1 MYLCFI
7 LRPIAVP
14 FDKRSTPKYH
24 TKKWLTKCV
33 YLVIFTIKYQD
44 LSIDIDYLFFLE
56 KRLFEFQRGFFCEFP
71 RLFALY
77 AIPLNDF
84 TPCRIH
90 VGTSSK
96 RFTLEVLNPRS
107 FPDNLY
113 TVKLLAK
120 LTNQKHWCSLP
131 SLVLLMVKNSNRALC
146 ITARKVSSMFKMT
159 IICNFLPLYN

>member
-1 MYLCFI
+1 M
-7 LRPIAVP
+7 
-14 FDKRSTPKYH
+14 
-24 TKKWLTKCV
+24 KCV

-44 LSIDIDYLFFLE
+44 LSKDIDYLFFRKKDYLNSNE
-56 KRLFEFQRGFFCEFP
+56 VFCEFP

-84 TPCRIH
+84 TPRRIH

-113 TVKLLAK
+113 TVKLLTK
-120 LTNQKHWCSLP
+120 LTNQKH
-131 SLVLLMVKNSNRALC
+131 
-146 ITARKVSSMFKMT
+146 
-159 IICNFLPLYN
+159 